1 MAQLVECLV
10 SLHSR
15 FSSHQMGRVWCCTPT
30 ISAQVSQVKRI
41 RDSRSSSIMRFEANL
56 RCMGRGG
63 SKAKQT
69 EQHKRQTPPLQI
81 VQGCL
86 LPGTNC
92 SPQRGQRLYPW
103 VLLHQ
108 IPTPCS
114 SERHCACHAPST
126 LTSSALA
133 DRCSA
138 FYPGEIACSLKP
150 TQVES
155 LNQEGLGGSSSW
167 RVYHITT
174 TKGYQWCSY

>member
-1 MAQLVECLV
+1 M
-10 SLHSR
+10 LHTHYLSTGQ
-15 FSSHQMGRVWCCTPT
+15 SDQ
-30 ISAQVSQVKRI
+30 RI
-41 RDSRSSSIMRFEANL
+41 RDSRSSSIMKFEANL
-56 RCMGRGG
+56 RCMAGGGG
-63 SKAKQT
+63 SKQN
-69 EQHKRQTPPLQI
+69 KRNNINIRLPQLQI
-81 VQGCL
+81 IQGCL

-126 LTSSALA
+126 LTSSAQA
-133 DRCSA
+133 DTCSA

-150 TQVES
+150 TQMES
-155 LNQEGLGGSSSW
+155 LNQDGLGGSSSW
-167 RVYHITT
+167 RVHHITT

>member
-1 MAQLVECLV
+1 M
-10 SLHSR
+10 LHTHYLSTGQSGQKDQR
-15 FSSHQMGRVWCCTPT
+15 FKIILHYEVWGQPEMHG
-30 ISAQVSQVKRI
+30 A
-41 RDSRSSSIMRFEANL
+41 
-56 RCMGRGG
+56 GG

-155 LNQEGLGGSSSW
+155 LNQDGLGGSSSW